1 MRSPA
6 HTQRRR
12 RAARARMIVMDALG
26 ALILFA
32 LLVAVLVV
40 TPD

>member
-1 MRSPA
+1 MRTPGRLP
-6 HTQRRR
+6 RRR
-12 RAARARMIVMDALG
+12 RTARAQMIVMDALG
-26 ALILFA
+26 GLILFA